1 MNQEIEPGYM
11 VFVADGEMG
20 VAAVREVRDDGLV
33 IHVQNGGEFTIP
45 GTAVRDVHEKKVVLD
60 LQQLPDEVCKALNHA
75 HDAEYRRY
83 RTDPD
88 AGTPKA
94 LD

>member
-20 VAAVREVRDDGLV
+20 VAAVREVLDDGLL
-33 IHVQNGGEFTIP
+33 INVQNGGDFRIP
-45 GTAVRDVHEKKVVLD
+45 RSAVRAVHEKKVVLD
-60 LQQLPDEVCKALNHA
+60 LGELPADVCEALNHA

-88 AGTPKA
+88 AGTPRA
-94 LD
+94 VD